1 MYYFQWFL
9 ETFYVQASVKA
20 VNTNI
25 KTIIIQVNDIP
36 GHKLVY
42 FNRFL
47 WFMLLKL
54 LIVNF
59 IYISISSIVNKFS
72 LLCLLKKSCF
82 LVGIKIIK
90 DEDSPCITFNGSQ
103 KHSTHKL
110 AVNANIKT
118 IIIQV
123 NDIPG
128 YKLVY
133 FNHSLW
139 FMLLKLLIV
148 NFIYISIS
156 SIVNKFSLLCSLKK
170 SCFLVEI
177 KICIILYKR

>member
-9 ETFYVQASVKA
+9 EIFYVQASV
-20 VNTNI
+20 
-25 KTIIIQVNDIP
+25 
-36 GHKLVY
+36 
-42 FNRFL
+42 R
-47 WFMLLKL
+47 
-54 LIVNF
+54 
-59 IYISISSIVNKFS
+59 
-72 LLCLLKKSCF
+72 
-82 LVGIKIIK
+82 
-90 DEDSPCITFNGSQ
+90 
-103 KHSTHKL
+103 

-133 FNHSLW
+133 FNHFLW

-177 KICIILYKR
+177 KISIILYKRWRFSMYNFQWFLETFDAQISC